1 MKGVNPIGEM
11 NEPQNIGI
19 NDVRQ
24 AVHAA
29 LAEFFPDVPVLD
41 GEAPEETSPP
51 YFVVQLLESGHVQ
64 ELGRRYQRQYPFSI
78 QYVDPDAENEDRYDA
93 ADKLSDALQWIEV
106 AGRPVRG
113 MGMKFKIENQI
124 LQFSVEYRI
133 RVWKTAPP
141 DPAMQTLDLKE
152 GVK

>member
-1 MKGVNPIGEM
+1 VNPIGDK
-11 NEPQNIGI
+11 PQNVSI

-29 LAEFFPDVPVLD
+29 LAECFPDVPVLD
-41 GEAPEETSPP
+41 GEPPEETSPP

-78 QYVDPDAENEDRYDA
+78 QYVDPDAGNEDRYDM
-93 ADKLSDALQWIEV
+93 ADHLSDALQWIEA

-113 MGMKFKIENQI
+113 TGMKFRIENQI
-124 LQFSVEYRI
+124 LHFSVEYRI
-133 RVWKTAPP
+133 RVWKPVQP